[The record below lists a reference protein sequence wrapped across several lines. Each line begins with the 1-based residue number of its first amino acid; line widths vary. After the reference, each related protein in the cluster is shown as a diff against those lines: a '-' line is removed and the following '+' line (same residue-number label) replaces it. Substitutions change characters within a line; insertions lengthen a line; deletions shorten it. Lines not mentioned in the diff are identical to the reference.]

1 MTAPEIHFNDMI
13 GPQNLVGLIR
23 NTAPFLFEGSFAEK
37 ASAPGAL
44 RLAALSGG
52 PLGFLPIIHN
62 AARLRE
68 TAEPSAEEHLDYF
81 ALCLAAHHATVAT
94 FVPTDVDTKIRGI
107 LWSHRDQEVLRK
119 MFLIALD
126 AYAWDVKSVS
136 TRWTDRSGVGPVSG
150 HNGEMLGVLA
160 GALGAFIREGDTE
173 YAELAAEKIQKELER
188 ELYEFYFVVKEKNQE
203 VEVLRLAMSIIHNLG
218 DLDQG
223 ISFWKNG
230 PHYAPYKTRFGRLA
244 HENTGA
250 FEGRFNLPAALY
262 KKIMSSEG
270 HRHYPLRG
278 VKGLRRSSDL
288 LLPLGPFFDGWG
300 EIIGAHPALTLED
313 RAEVA
318 AALVTGCKKIKGQLG
333 YFRALAGF
341 FRTLRGRVEALT
353 DQMPASTRNDLKDPE
368 IRRHIATPQVSFES
382 MMRKQALGVIKDIKL

>member
-1 MTAPEIHFNDMI
+1 MPDARIQFNDMI
-13 GPQNLVGLIR
+13 GPQNLLGLVK
-23 NTAPFLFEGSFAEK
+23 NTAPFLFE
-37 ASAPGAL
+37 ASLPTPPPEPAH
-44 RLAALSGG
+44 RLAEMSGG
-52 PLGFLPIIHN
+52 ALGFLTILRH
-62 AARLRE
+62 AERLRE
-68 TAEPSAEEHLDYF
+68 TPEPTNEEHLDYF

-107 LWSHRDQEVLRK
+107 LWTIRERDVLRR
-119 MFLIALD
+119 MFAVTQD
-126 AYAWDVKSVS
+126 ACAWDVKPIS

-160 GALGAFIREGDTE
+160 GALGAFVREGDTE
-173 YAELAAEKIQKELER
+173 FAGHAAEAIEHELLR
-188 ELYEFYFVVKEKNQE
+188 ELHEFSYVLKEKGQE
-203 VEVLRLAMSIIHNLG
+203 IEVLRLAMSIIHNLG

-230 PHYAPYKTRFGRLA
+230 AQYAPYKARFGRLA
-244 HENTGA
+244 HENTAA
-250 FEGRFNLPAALY
+250 FGGRFNLPAALY

-278 VKGLRRSSDL
+278 VKGLRRSADL

-300 EIIGAHPALTLED
+300 EIVGAHPALAAED

-318 AALVTGCKKIKGQLG
+318 TALVTGCKKIQGQLG

-341 FRTLRGRVEALT
+341 FRTLKGRVEALT
-353 DQMPASTRNDLKDPE
+353 ERMPASARNDLKDPE

-382 MMRKQALGVIKDIKL
+382 MVRKQALGVIGAFKR